1 MIDFDERSEQSIL
14 VLLSVPVGVFRRS
27 ASPVVS
33 LSSLGENKLLASTGE
48 SPTEIL
54 CRHRYY
60 ILVTAS
66 IVLKYFPSVYFHR

>member
-1 MIDFDERSEQSIL
+1 MIDFDERSEQSI

-27 ASPVVS
+27 ASPVLS

-48 SPTEIL
+48 SPTETL
-54 CRHRYY
+54 CRHSYY